1 VLSNRK
7 VEAVVEEIMA
17 NFTGRVIVITGAAKG
32 IGRAMAQQ
40 FALRGGKAV
49 LLDIDTEAAEQAAQ
63 TIQQHGGDALPLF
76 ADVADS
82 ATLSQAAIDVHKVYG
97 RTDILCCNAGIYPQA
112 FLETMTEADWD
123 KLQAVN
129 LKGMFLTIKAFL
141 PMLKQ
146 SLHGRIIL
154 TSSITGPLT
163 GFPGWSHYGATK
175 AGMLGFMHSA
185 AIELAKYGI
194 TVNAILPG
202 NIETEGLG
210 EIGDEYRRKM
220 ESAIPFKRL
229 GKPEDV
235 AYAALYFASDE
246 ASYITGQTL
255 IVDGG
260 QVLPESSLA
269 LEGF

>member
-1 VLSNRK
+1 M
-7 VEAVVEEIMA
+7 I
-17 NFTGRVIVITGAAKG
+17 NFSGRVAVITGAAKG

-40 FALRGGKAV
+40 FALRGAKVA
-49 LLDIDTEAAEQAAQ
+49 LLDVDTEVVAHAAH

-76 ADVADS
+76 AEVSDLT
-82 ATLSQAAIDVHKVYG
+82 TLTHAAAEVQKAYG

-123 KLQAVN
+123 KVHAVN
-129 LKGMFLTIKAFL
+129 LRGMFLTVKAFL
-141 PMLKQ
+141 PMLKRSPQ
-146 SLHGRIIL
+146 GRIVL
-154 TSSITGPLT
+154 TSSITGPVT
-163 GFPGWSHYGATK
+163 GFPGWAHYGATK
-175 AGMLGFMHSA
+175 AGMLGFMRSA

-194 TVNAILPG
+194 TVNAVLPG

-210 EIGDEYRRKM
+210 EIGEEYRRKM
-220 ESAIPFKRL
+220 EAVIPFKRL

-235 AYAALYFASDE
+235 AYAALFFASDE
-246 ASYITGQTL
+246 ACYITGQTL

-269 LEGF
+269 LEE

>member
-1 VLSNRK
+1 
-7 VEAVVEEIMA
+7 MM
-17 NFTGRVIVITGAAKG
+17 NFSGRVAVITGAAKG

-40 FALRGGKAV
+40 FAQRGAQV
-49 LLDIDTEAAEQAAQ
+49 ALLDVDTEAAAQ
-63 TIQQHGGDALPLF
+63 VAQSIQQHGGSTLSLF
-76 ADVADS
+76 ANVTDS
-82 ATLSQAAIDVHKVYG
+82 NSLTQAAAEVQKAYG

-112 FLETMTEADWD
+112 MLETMTEADWD
-123 KLQAVN
+123 QVHAVN

-146 SLHGRIIL
+146 SSHGRIVL
-154 TSSITGPLT
+154 TSSITGPIT
-163 GFPGWSHYGATK
+163 GFPGWAHYGSTK

-185 AIELAKYGI
+185 AIELAKHGI
-194 TVNAILPG
+194 TVNAIMPG
-202 NIETEGLG
+202 NIETEGVG
-210 EIGDEYRRKM
+210 EIGEEYRRKM
-220 ESAIPFKRL
+220 EAVIPFKRL

-235 AYAALYFASDE
+235 AYAALFFASDE

-269 LEGF
+269 LEEL

>member
-1 VLSNRK
+1 
-7 VEAVVEEIMA
+7 MT
-17 NFTGRVIVITGAAKG
+17 NFSGRVAVITGAAKG

-40 FALRGGKAV
+40 FARRGAKVA
-49 LLDIDTEAAEQAAQ
+49 LLDVDTEAAARAAQ
-63 TIQQHGGDALPLF
+63 AIQHHGGDALPLF
-76 ADVADS
+76 ADVSDLTAL
-82 ATLSQAAIDVHKVYG
+82 THAAAEVQKAYG

-112 FLETMTEADWD
+112 FLETMTDADWD
-123 KLQAVN
+123 KVHAVN
-129 LKGMFLTIKAFL
+129 LRGMFLTVKAFL

-146 SLHGRIIL
+146 SPHGRIVL
-154 TSSITGPLT
+154 TSSITGPIT
-163 GFPGWSHYGATK
+163 GFPGWAHYGATK
-175 AGMLGFMHSA
+175 AGMLGFMRSA

-210 EIGDEYRRKM
+210 EIGEEYRRKM
-220 ESAIPFKRL
+220 EAVIPFKRL

-235 AYAALYFASDE
+235 AYAALFFASDE

-269 LEGF
+269 LEEV

>member
-1 VLSNRK
+1 
-7 VEAVVEEIMA
+7 MT
-17 NFTGRVIVITGAAKG
+17 NFSGRVAVITGAAKG

-40 FALRGGKAV
+40 FAQRGARV
-49 LLDIDTEAAEQAAQ
+49 AILDIDTEAAAQVAQ
-63 TIQQHGGDALPLF
+63 TIQQHGGDALSLF
-76 ADVADS
+76 ADVSDLT
-82 ATLSQAAIDVHKVYG
+82 TLSHAAAEVQKAYG

-123 KLQAVN
+123 KVHAVN

-146 SLHGRIIL
+146 SPYGRIVL
-154 TSSITGPLT
+154 TSSITGSVT
-163 GFPGWSHYGATK
+163 GFPGWAHYGATK
-175 AGMLGFMHSA
+175 AGMLGFMRSA

-202 NIETEGLG
+202 NIETEGVG
-210 EIGDEYRRKM
+210 EIGEEYRRQM
-220 ESAIPFKRL
+220 EAVIPFKRL

-235 AYAALYFASDE
+235 AYAALFFASDE

-269 LEGF
+269 LEGM

>member
-1 VLSNRK
+1 MRDFN
-7 VEAVVEEIMA
+7 
-17 NFTGRVIVITGAAKG
+17 GRVAAITGASRG

-40 FALRGGKAV
+40 FAMHGARVA
-49 LLDIDTEAAEQAAQ
+49 LLDIDENAGVATTQAIRDSGGEALFVRADVSDHVSLEQAAAQ
-63 TIQQHGGDALPLF
+63 VHTAYGG
-76 ADVADS
+76 V
-82 ATLSQAAIDVHKVYG
+82 
-97 RTDILCCNAGIYPQA
+97 DILCANAGIYPQA

-123 KLQAVN
+123 TIHRVN
-129 LKGMFLTIKAFL
+129 LKGMFLTIRAFL

-146 SLHGRIIL
+146 SAHGRIIL
-154 TSSITGPLT
+154 TSSITGPIT
-163 GFPGWSHYGATK
+163 GFPGWAHYGATK
-175 AGMLGFMHSA
+175 AGMLGFMRSA

-210 EIGDEYRRKM
+210 EIGEEYRRKM
-220 ESAIPFKRL
+220 EAVIPFRRL

-235 AYAALYFASDE
+235 AHAALFFASDE

-255 IVDGG
+255 VVDGG

-269 LEGF
+269 LEDL